1 MKRERE
7 KHITRLHI
15 IIFCLVVIAGLTVYF
30 VVKNNKSKEILEY
43 KNLEQDLVKA
53 TQDYYKLYDP
63 IIKEG
68 HTIIIEMKT
77 LVKENLISNE
87 LTSQCDGYTEISNNK
102 TLDGDY
108 EIEYTAYISCGN
120 KYVSDNY
127 SSSR

>member
-53 TQDYYKLYDP
+53 TQDYYKLY
-63 IIKEG
+63 
-68 HTIIIEMKT
+68 
-77 LVKENLISNE
+77 
-87 LTSQCDGYTEISNNK
+87 
-102 TLDGDY
+102 
-108 EIEYTAYISCGN
+108 
-120 KYVSDNY
+120 
-127 SSSR
+127 